1 MLDNGFPGDGTTGD
15 QPDLNLAESAPMT
28 LDADVFDGL
37 LDYALSA
44 DAHDVDDSIV
54 PDDLDSIGLAD
65 DSADPLDDATPDPST
80 ADPAD
85 DGIDDLITDDALYG
99 SPENSL
105 DDTTGDSLDAS
116 VPDPFAG
123 GTADDGGADTSPSDS
138 DLDW

>member
-1 MLDNGFPGDGTTGD
+1 MLDDPTGD

-54 PDDLDSIGLAD
+54 PDDLDAIALAD
-65 DSADPLDDATPDPST
+65 DVDDPLDSPLDDGHADPS
-80 ADPAD
+80 ALPDSHDGGVADEDFGLPADMSPDSHDLPVDPAD
-85 DGIDDLITDDALYG
+85 DFAGIDDG
-99 SPENSL
+99 
-105 DDTTGDSLDAS
+105 
-116 VPDPFAG
+116 VV
-123 GTADDGGADTSPSDS
+123 DGGDVDPSSSDS

>member
-1 MLDNGFPGDGTTGD
+1 MLDDDQATGD

-65 DSADPLDDATPDPST
+65 DSADPLDDATPDPAT
-80 ADPAD
+80 TDAAD
-85 DGIDDLITDDALYG
+85 DGIDDLISDDALYD
-99 SPENSL
+99 SL
-105 DDTTGDSLDAS
+105 NESADDALDDSLDSSA
-116 VPDPFAG
+116 PDPFAG
-123 GTADDGGADTSPSDS
+123 GAVDDGDADPSSSDS